1 MSKRIPCTIDAIVN
15 PIPRKPAVEFRSSTM
30 KSGRIERLIPKK
42 IEALQKEMISA
53 IRYGLLES
61 ASRSGVLTCVL
72 FSVGR
77 AASVEFRSKK
87 PPAALEITS
96 RTA

>member
-1 MSKRIPCTIDAIVN
+1 
-15 PIPRKPAVEFRSSTM
+15 M
-30 KSGRIERLIPKK
+30 KSGKMERLIPKNM
-42 IEALQKEMISA
+42 EALQNEMIKA
-53 IRYGLLES
+53 IMYGLLES
-61 ASRSGVLTCVL
+61 ASRSGVFTCAL

-77 AASVEFRSKK
+77 AASVEFLSKN